1 MLRVNSA
8 KNLVL
13 SMFGT
18 LKSVMA
24 EYWVYIMTNVA
35 GMLYTGV
42 TNNIWRRVS
51 EHKAKSVPGFTSRH
65 NLTKL
70 VYCESTSDVY
80 AAIAREKQIKGWVRS
95 KKIALINSM
104 NPAWKDFSL
113 EWSENEPV
121 TGGRDPSLRSG

>member
-1 MLRVNSA
+1 
-8 KNLVL
+8 
-13 SMFGT
+13 MFGT

-24 EYWVYIMTNVA
+24 EYWVYIMTNVT

-51 EHKAKSVPGFTSRH
+51 EHKAKSVPGFTSRY

-80 AAIAREKQIKGWVRS
+80 ATIAREKHIKGWVRS

-104 NPAWKDFSL
+104 NPAWKDLSR